1 MSLLKYLQL
10 QPVEPDDQDSP
21 LDQCPQDETIS
32 LNEGLESGEAK
43 LEEFWNRVYR
53 EDKNKDCH

>member
-21 LDQCPQDETIS
+21 LDQCPKDETIS
-32 LNEGLESGEAK
+32 LNECPEDETK
-43 LEEFWNRVYR
+43 LEEFWNRVYQ
-53 EDKNKDCH
+53 EDKNKDCR